1 MSICPAGS
9 SWNHGSHRRYLPPP
23 ALQMTRIRG
32 VNLSGWFILEPWVTP
47 SLFAATGASN
57 DGELQQVLGAVAYNE
72 RVREHYETFISEA
85 DFKRMSAM
93 GLNAVRIPLPW
104 HVFGSQTD
112 RESYISCIDYIDR
125 ALEWAEKYEMRRDA
139 RPARF
144 GDRSRWPGRCEWV
157 LRDPRYRRRLAF
169 VCERPRRRARDAR
182 AFGGALWRAG
192 WLARYRVARL
202 ARDERP
208 QKPVHCDRGHSQ
220 PLPTQ
225 FLSRCV

>member
-1 MSICPAGS
+1 MSD
-9 SWNHGSHRRYLPPP
+9 
-23 ALQMTRIRG
+23 RIRG

-93 GLNAVRIPLPW
+93 GLNAARIPLPW

-125 ALEWAEKYEMRRDA
+125 ALEWAEKYEMRVLLDLA
-139 RPARF
+139 TV
-144 GDRSRWPGRCEWV
+144 PGGQATRM
-157 LRDPRYRRRLAF
+157 
-169 VCERPRRRARDAR
+169 
-182 AFGGALWRAG
+182 G
-192 WLARYRVARL
+192 
-202 ARDERP
+202 
-208 QKPVHCDRGHSQ
+208 
-220 PLPTQ
+220 LP
-225 FLSRCV
+225 

>member
-1 MSICPAGS
+1 MSGVRFPSAPPSSLKRPPGNRRIFCISSTPVRSRRVGLGS
-9 SWNHGSHRRYLPPP
+9 WDFLLRRLLPRRPKLEGSTDVRQDPRS
-23 ALQMTRIRG
+23 
-32 VNLSGWFILEPWVTP
+32 VNFAGWFILEPWVTP

-125 ALEWAEKYEMRRDA
+125 ALEWAEKYEMRVLLDLA
-139 RPARF
+139 TIPA
-144 GDRSRWPGRCEWV
+144 GRV
-157 LRDPRYRRRLAF
+157 TRM
-169 VCERPRRRARDAR
+169 
-182 AFGGALWRAG
+182 G
-192 WLARYRVARL
+192 
-202 ARDERP
+202 
-208 QKPVHCDRGHSQ
+208 
-220 PLPTQ
+220 LP
-225 FLSRCV
+225 